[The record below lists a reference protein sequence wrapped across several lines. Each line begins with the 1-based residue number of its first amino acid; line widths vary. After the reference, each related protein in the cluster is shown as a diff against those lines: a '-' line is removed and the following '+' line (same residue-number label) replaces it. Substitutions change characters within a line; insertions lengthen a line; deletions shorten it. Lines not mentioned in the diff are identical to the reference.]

1 MSHSLAKMRAIVDDV
16 MEAYNDQ
23 PNVIEKL
30 MRHRAPD
37 CQNIYLPSECKQ
49 NPPTFWKLSSLS
61 IVI

>member
-1 MSHSLAKMRAIVDDV
+1 MTPSLAKMRAIVDDV

-30 MRHRAPD
+30 MRHRAPN

-49 NPPTFWKLSSLS
+49 KPPSL
-61 IVI
+61 